1 MTLSDSFVYTCY
13 MSCINT
19 CYIGHVPHMTF
30 IDNFVNIFWT
40 IADMYLV
47 RYLTLIVAGISW
59 YCMQIRYLAFLCML
73 LFFLAE
79 IFVANWILL
88 SLVRPLWFWSL
99 QILCISCMIPIAH
112 GFCRKPWRID
122 LASLTFW
129 LVCLISLLCYS
140 SPELFCWCCCVIV
153 YLGIVCLMLP
163 DVLYMVA

>member
-1 MTLSDSFVYTCY
+1 

-88 SLVRPLWFWSL
+88 SLVRPLWFWNL

-122 LASLTFW
+122 LAGLTFW
-129 LVCLISLLCYS
+129 LVCIISLLVVFITRAVLLVLLCN
-140 SPELFCWCCCVIV
+140 CVP
-153 YLGIVCLMLP
+153 GHCLPNAARCTVHGSLTN
-163 DVLYMVA
+163 VHRCA